1 MWPSGELYSPGSDD
15 WPVWTLP
22 APLGTNVSVSPVITV
37 THQFRLG
44 LAGWRGSH
52 QFLININFRVSD
64 LSLSADVS
72 SIYVTFLHGYVNSL

>member
-22 APLGTNVSVSPVITV
+22 APVGTNVSVSPVITV

-44 LAGWRGSH
+44 LAGLAGLPSVSNKH
-52 QFLININFRVSD
+52 QLPCK
-64 LSLSADVS
+64 
-72 SIYVTFLHGYVNSL
+72 